1 MHLKTGF
8 FLMASF
14 LLFCAFGC
22 ASRAPEPAA
31 PTDAPAESMPYRS
44 AARVDEPSG
53 TDERVFATSLYDA
66 GTNDFDGER
75 LWTVAFDGLSTRTV
89 DRRNSP
95 ARFDGDY
102 SVWMTYDRD
111 GDWDNCTL
119 GRCIDDE
126 ADWNLLSAV
135 LFSRTFVPDAN
146 AEVRIQT
153 PRFLIRKGTL
163 CLSSTSY
170 WDIVGK
176 TYYIDDE
183 VCTYWINPDGSVI
196 RTAPDEV
203 PYRSEQPL
211 TAEEA
216 AYLYLLYE
224 AHYMTA
230 TIQCPSPAYPEEQD
244 QYRLLVEK
252 NGVCTELPRDRF
264 EAFTA
269 LVTVPEDQT
278 PQSVRSCFACTT
290 EMFANADYPSSEV
303 LRFRFVQDGYDPDQS
318 PQLWFSL
325 REDGRII
332 RETPLSAGFIH
343 AAARWRCF
351 GKNRFV
357 SVARFPVDEILR
369 FVSDCGAE

>member
-31 PTDAPAESMPYRS
+31 PTDAPVESMPYRS

-146 AEVRIQT
+146 AEVRIDAA
-153 PRFLIRKGTL
+153 
-163 CLSSTSY
+163 LSDTEGY
-170 WDIVGK
+170 AL
-176 TYYIDDE
+176 
-183 VCTYWINPDGSVI
+183 SVFH
-196 RTAPDEV
+196 
-203 PYRSEQPL
+203 
-211 TAEEA
+211 
-216 AYLYLLYE
+216 LLLG
-224 AHYMTA
+224 H
-230 TIQCPSPAYPEEQD
+230 
-244 QYRLLVEK
+244 R
-252 NGVCTELPRDRF
+252 
-264 EAFTA
+264 
-269 LVTVPEDQT
+269 
-278 PQSVRSCFACTT
+278 
-290 EMFANADYPSSEV
+290 
-303 LRFRFVQDGYDPDQS
+303 
-318 PQLWFSL
+318 
-325 REDGRII
+325 REDVLHR
-332 RETPLSAGFIH
+332 R
-343 AAARWRCF
+343 
-351 GKNRFV
+351 
-357 SVARFPVDEILR
+357 
-369 FVSDCGAE
+369 